1 SSGNRTGKP
10 ITRTRNSSTQRQG
23 EALKKGGCCQHP
35 LTTFVKSHFWGC
47 VLITQQLCH
56 IAPISKSFMDD
67 LNSHIQD
74 AKTDEVELKQV
85 LKKYDLDE
93 ELAFEFS
100 EIDKAFRQLEI
111 KYQSLLNT
119 RKFFNDG
126 KN

>member
-1 SSGNRTGKP
+1 
-10 ITRTRNSSTQRQG
+10 
-23 EALKKGGCCQHP
+23 
-35 LTTFVKSHFWGC
+35 
-47 VLITQQLCH
+47 
-56 IAPISKSFMDD
+56 MDD
-67 LNSHIQD
+67 LNSQIQS
-74 AKTDEVELKQV
+74 AKTDETELKQA

-93 ELAFEFS
+93 QLTLEFS

>member
-1 SSGNRTGKP
+1 
-10 ITRTRNSSTQRQG
+10 
-23 EALKKGGCCQHP
+23 
-35 LTTFVKSHFWGC
+35 
-47 VLITQQLCH
+47 
-56 IAPISKSFMDD
+56 MDD

-93 ELAFEFS
+93 ELALEFS

-119 RKFFNDG
+119 RKFLSNG